1 VALRCVDPPS
11 KESYRLPI
19 NQETEGKRSV
29 LRMAY
34 APQGATRIEEEEE
47 EEREEELHLES
58 FT

>member
-1 VALRCVDPPS
+1 
-11 KESYRLPI
+11 
-19 NQETEGKRSV
+19 
-29 LRMAY
+29 MAY